1 MVSGAGGDFWS
12 GRSMSTKVSY
22 CSVLATEPDIRFA
35 AIVNFTFNLGAARL
49 QASTLRR
56 KRPAAPPF
64 QDVS

>member
-1 MVSGAGGDFWS
+1 
-12 GRSMSTKVSY
+12 MSTKVSY

-56 KRPAAPPF
+56 RINQRNWISAG
-64 QDVS
+64 